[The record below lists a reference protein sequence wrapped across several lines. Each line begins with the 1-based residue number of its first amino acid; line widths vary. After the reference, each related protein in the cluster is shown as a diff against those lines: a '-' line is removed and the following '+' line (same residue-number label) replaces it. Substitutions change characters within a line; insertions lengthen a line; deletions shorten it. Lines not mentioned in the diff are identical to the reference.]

1 MGVTDWL
8 AIAGAVGGVA
18 AAIFGALAWLATRQ
32 RQPFAIRR
40 QGQHVLLTRVRR
52 PTVQIRMAYVF
63 GHSVLVTDDQAVT
76 SEWRYLPRDAHLVLT
91 LDIRDAD
98 GEPVA
103 NVLLPHETLT
113 VRYRLIWPW
122 ENLLRRVRREDE
134 EAAQQ
139 RLDERFD
146 WREWRASML

>member
-1 MGVTDWL
+1 
-8 AIAGAVGGVA
+8 
-18 AAIFGALAWLATRQ
+18 
-32 RQPFAIRR
+32 
-40 QGQHVLLTRVRR
+40 
-52 PTVQIRMAYVF
+52 MAYVF

-146 WREWRASML
+146 WREWHASML